1 MGIGKLE
8 SFLENHIEGFFNKKF
23 SSDLEPVE
31 LSKALEKEIARQG
44 KGKPRRKV
52 PNQYVFFLA
61 KEDYQRLCARRIMDE
76 LYAVAEKQVILQ
88 DYIMPGKLTVLCQA
102 DGEKQRGTFELKAR
116 FTEEEKPAE
125 KTGDITILFTSDI
138 HCGVKEGFGVVGLQQ
153 IRETLEKNGAETL
166 LVDDGDA
173 VQGDALGT
181 ITKGR
186 AVITLMNDLHY
197 DVVIPGNHE
206 FGYGMDEFFELV
218 DMAEFPYIS
227 CNFNKQGEFPFDP
240 YVIKEAAGKKIAF
253 IGVTTP
259 ESLTSTDPKAFMD
272 EDGNV
277 VYDFLQGE
285 NGDKFIEAIQKN
297 IDEVRA
303 QGVDYVILMAHLGN
317 AEKDA
322 PYNFQT
328 VIERTSGLN
337 AVFDGHTHD
346 TDLVIM
352 NDKDGNQVV
361 RAAPGTKMQ
370 DIGYMR
376 ISGEDGSFECGQY
389 IWSNETAA
397 ADLFGIT
404 NEMSEPL
411 KKIFADLDETTKTVI
426 AKTEVNLTIHDP
438 KLKNSDGN
446 PKRIVRMRETN
457 FGDLA
462 ADAIRIQTGAEIGWI
477 NGGGV
482 RKTIN
487 AGDVTFGD
495 ILEVFPFSNQLCV
508 SELTGAQIRDALE
521 WGVRQLP
528 GENGGFLQ
536 VSGMSYEVD
545 ASIPSSCVVD
555 TDGNFGGVNGK
566 YRVHDIKV
574 GDEPLDL
581 NKTYHVACID
591 YILKSGGDGFVMF
604 GPDNVVVD
612 QIKIDNQALIDYIQ
626 GPLNGDVGKEY
637 EDPYG
642 DGRITIT
649 GLE

>member
-1 MGIGKLE
+1 MTDRTGK
-8 SFLENHIEGFFNKKF
+8 N
-23 SSDLEPVE
+23 V
-31 LSKALEKEIARQG
+31 
-44 KGKPRRKV
+44 
-52 PNQYVFFLA
+52 
-61 KEDYQRLCARRIMDE
+61 
-76 LYAVAEKQVILQ
+76 
-88 DYIMPGKLTVLCQA
+88 
-102 DGEKQRGTFELKAR
+102 LKAAAVLALILSGC
-116 FTEEEKPAE
+116 TSPQNSPEPEKPEETALAETASAETPDSVTEEKPTE

-186 AVITLMNDLHY
+186 AIITLMNDLHY

-626 GPLNGDVGKEY
+626 GPLNGEVGKEY

-642 DGRITIT
+642 DGPITIT

>member
-1 MGIGKLE
+1 MTDRTGKYL
-8 SFLENHIEGFFNKKF
+8 
-23 SSDLEPVE
+23 
-31 LSKALEKEIARQG
+31 
-44 KGKPRRKV
+44 
-52 PNQYVFFLA
+52 
-61 KEDYQRLCARRIMDE
+61 
-76 LYAVAEKQVILQ
+76 
-88 DYIMPGKLTVLCQA
+88 
-102 DGEKQRGTFELKAR
+102 LKAAAALALILSGC
-116 FTEEEKPAE
+116 TSPQSGMEPEKPEETAIAETAPAETTDAVPEEAPAE
-125 KTGDITILFTSDI
+125 KTSDITILFTSDI
-138 HCGVKEGFGVVGLQQ
+138 HCGVKEGFGVIGLQQ
-153 IRETLEKNGAETL
+153 IRETLEKSGMETL

-186 AVITLMNDLHY
+186 AIITLMNDLHY
-197 DVVIPGNHE
+197 DVAIPGNHE

-277 VYDFLQGE
+277 VYDFLQG
-285 NGDKFIEAIQKN
+285 GDGEKFIEAIQKN

-303 QGVDYVILMAHLGN
+303 QGADYVILMAHLGN

-337 AVFDGHTHD
+337 VIFDGHTHD
-346 TDLVIM
+346 TDVVIM

-389 IWSNETAA
+389 IWSNDTAA

-411 KKIFADLDETTKTVI
+411 KKIYADLDETTKTVI
-426 AKTEVNLTIHDP
+426 AKTEVDLTIHDP
-438 KLKNSDGN
+438 KLKNSDGS
-446 PKRIVRMRETN
+446 PKRIVRRQETN

-462 ADAIRIQTGAEIGWI
+462 ADAIRIQTDSQIGWI

-482 RKTIN
+482 RQTVN
-487 AGDVTFGD
+487 AGNITFGD

-528 GENGGFLQ
+528 DENGGFLQ

-555 TDGNFGGVNGK
+555 TDGNFGGVDGK

-574 GDEPLDL
+574 GGEPLDL
-581 NKTYHVACID
+581 NKTYDVACID

-604 GPDNVVVD
+604 GPDDVMID
-612 QIKIDNQALIDYIQ
+612 QIKIDNQALIDYLQ
-626 GPLNGDVGKEY
+626 GPLNGVVGKEY
-637 EDPYG
+637 ENPYG